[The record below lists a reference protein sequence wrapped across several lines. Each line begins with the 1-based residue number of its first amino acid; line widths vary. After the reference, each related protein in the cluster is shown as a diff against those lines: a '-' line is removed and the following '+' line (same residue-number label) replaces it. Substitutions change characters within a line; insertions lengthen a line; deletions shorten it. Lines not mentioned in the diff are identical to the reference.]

1 MLHLDLHYRCSRR
14 GNVREMSLH
23 GCTVIESTGVT
34 LEELK
39 DEKSQVS

>member
-1 MLHLDLHYRCSRR
+1 MLRLDPHYRCSRR
-14 GNVREMSLH
+14 GNLRAMSLH
-23 GCTVIESTGVT
+23 GCIVIESTGVT